1 MKYYVSW
8 SGGKDSSATII
19 LAHLHGI
26 KIDRIVISL
35 PYFDKANGIYA
46 DHPKHIE
53 WVLNIAKPLFES
65 WGYKVDVVSSDK
77 DYLYWFYKRRGNKCK
92 NPEYNGKLYGWLL
105 GGMCKMNEEKT
116 KPIADYVKAL
126 GDDYVA
132 ICGIGIDEPT
142 RLERMHERGQIS
154 LLEQYVYTT
163 DMAKSLCEEYGLL
176 SPLYNMGRKRQ
187 GCWFC
192 PNAELKEFASLKLN
206 YPHLWDR
213 LVELNKVKDTV
224 TKCFK
229 YDKTFDEDRL
239 PLENGFLKTARKVCE
254 TEISCGYECLMK
266 YLEMEYEEVT
276 ENE

>member
-35 PYFDKANGIYA
+35 PYFDKAKGIYA

-53 WVLNIAKPLFES
+53 WIFGYAKPLFES

-116 KPIADYVKAL
+116 KPIADYVNAL

-154 LLEQYVYTT
+154 LLEQYGYTT
-163 DMAKSLCEEYGLL
+163 YMAMDLCSEYGLL

-192 PNAELKEFASLKLN
+192 PNAELKEFAYLKLN

-229 YDKTFDEDRL
+229 YDKTFDEL
-239 PLENGFLKTARKVCE
+239 ALEVDLIINQIKI
-254 TEISCGYECLMK
+254 EI
-266 YLEMEYEEVT
+266 
-276 ENE
+276 